1 MVIGVDPDD
10 SSFYWFVGQG
20 GTGIMTSPGA
30 GRLLSDLMT
39 EGKPSEYFN
48 ETGLDYADVSPGRL
62 RKK

>member
-1 MVIGVDPDD
+1 
-10 SSFYWFVGQG
+10 VGQG